1 MSKLNVLL
9 TNLNNSELIE
19 YKVDID
25 KVKGIPVNL
34 KKSRDVV
41 EKDAVKKKQYMI
53 SQLQKLNV
61 IDTSESVKK

>member
-25 KVKGIPVNL
+25 KVKGIPVDL

-41 EKDAVKKKQYMI
+41 EKDAVKKNNI
-53 SQLQKLNV
+53 
-61 IDTSESVKK
+61 